1 MRDAH
6 EMRQAVG
13 GSVPKQAE
21 GDVGVQ
27 CTIFSASVYLDFSV
41 AFFLF
46 FKLSS
51 CKMGTVSPTLQ
62 SCCGDH
68 GHRSKLAVHGGM

>member
-1 MRDAH
+1 MQDAH
-6 EMRQAVG
+6 ETRQAVG
-13 GSVPKQAE
+13 GSVPEQAE

-27 CTIFSASVYLDFSV
+27 CTIFSASVYLNFSV

-46 FKLSS
+46 FKLSI

-68 GHRSKLAVHGGM
+68 GHGSKLAVHGGT